1 MDRITRKTLLYK
13 TGVEYGDYTINHVEG
28 CAHGCKFPCYAY
40 MLAKRFGRIKSYE
53 EWIKPKLVS
62 NSLEILD
69 KELPKLKDKINFV
82 HLSFTTDPFM
92 VGYPEVTN
100 LSLEIIKKLNS
111 NGIKVTTLTKGIYPD
126 ELLDKNSYS
135 EYNEYGITLVSLD
148 ENFKKEYEPYS
159 SDYKDRIASL
169 KKLHNAGLK
178 TWVSIEPYPT
188 PNIINQDLR
197 VILNEVAFVDKIVF
211 GRLNY
216 NKKVREYLWYKEF
229 YNYCSDVVIRF
240 CEQRN
245 ILYHI
250 KEGTITDDAP
260 YILEGYQNDTQD
272 LFFKHTQRAVK

>member
-1 MDRITRKTLLYK
+1 MNKTIRKTLLYK

-28 CAHGCKFPCYAY
+28 CAHGCKFPCYAF

-69 KELPKLKDKINFV
+69 KEIPKLKDKINFV

-92 VGYPEVTN
+92 MGYPEVTN

-126 ELLDKNSYS
+126 ELLDKNNYS

-148 ENFKKEYEPYS
+148 ENFKKAYEPYS
-159 SDYKDRIASL
+159 SDYKDRIESL

-188 PNIINQDLR
+188 PNIINQDLKE
-197 VILNEVAFVDKIVF
+197 ILNEVAFVDKIVF
-211 GRLNY
+211 GKLNY
-216 NKKVREYLWYKEF
+216 NKEVSEYLWYKEF
-229 YNYCSDVVIRF
+229 YNYCTDVVIKF
-240 CEQRN
+240 CEQHN
-245 ILYHI
+245 IEYHI
-250 KEGTITDDAP
+250 KEGTITEDAP
-260 YILEGYQNDTQD
+260 YILEGCKKDTQD
-272 LFFKHTQRAVK
+272 LFFKRAKTAVK

>member
-159 SDYKDRIASL
+159 SDYKDRTASL

-250 KEGTITDDAP
+250 KDGTITDDAP
-260 YILEGYQNDTQD
+260 YILKGYQNDTQD

>member
-1 MDRITRKTLLYK
+1 M
-13 TGVEYGDYTINHVEG
+13 
-28 CAHGCKFPCYAY
+28 
-40 MLAKRFGRIKSYE
+40 
-53 EWIKPKLVS
+53 
-62 NSLEILD
+62 
-69 KELPKLKDKINFV
+69 
-82 HLSFTTDPFM
+82 
-92 VGYPEVTN
+92 
-100 LSLEIIKKLNS
+100 
-111 NGIKVTTLTKGIYPD
+111 
-126 ELLDKNSYS
+126 
-135 EYNEYGITLVSLD
+135 
-148 ENFKKEYEPYS
+148 
-159 SDYKDRIASL
+159 

-250 KEGTITDDAP
+250 KDGTITDDAP
-260 YILEGYQNDTQD
+260 YILKGYQNDTQD